1 MNSQNRTETRRRLP
15 RCPSAILP
23 ASRRFVTTLF
33 FLLMTGRLT
42 KIGAYAAVALIA
54 FAVYTPALWNGFV
67 EFDDPDYVYR
77 NPVVIEGLS
86 AQGVAY
92 AFTSIELANWFPLT
106 LLSHQADVSLYGL
119 NPAGH
124 HLTNLLFHAVNAALL
139 LSVLAAATRAFWPSL
154 AVALLFAVHP
164 LHVESVAW
172 VAERKDMLG
181 MFFALLTM
189 RCYVAFAAG
198 TRRAVAYIFAVF
210 LFAAALMSKP
220 MPVTLP
226 FVLLLFDVWPL
237 NRAAFGEGIAKRIG
251 KLMLEKIP
259 FFALTAASVGTTLYV
274 QSRGGATTTLDV
286 AIIDRLANAAQS
298 YWLYIGDTI
307 WPAGLSPIYPHP
319 RGDVSVVHGVLG
331 TFALVVVSI
340 VAQLFWKHR
349 GYIATGWFMFL
360 GILVP
365 MIGIVQ
371 VGYQARADRYM
382 HFPMVGLFIIAVWL
396 AWSWAGENKSRRRI
410 LAAVLALAAIGY
422 GTVTVRQIT
431 FWKDSETLFNRAL
444 AVTEDNYFAHEELGA
459 LRYREGQ
466 LEEAEHH
473 YRESLRL
480 GPEAAALHANL
491 AAITRN
497 LGRPQDALTHAQRA
511 VELAPDESAAHGNLG
526 WVLRDLGQTQ
536 ASAEAFARAIELDE
550 TNAGPHYGL
559 ALLLA
564 STGQTVEAMQFVQN
578 VLRLDPDHESAQQ
591 LLAQLESAAAN
602 P

>member
-1 MNSQNRTETRRRLP
+1 M
-15 RCPSAILP
+15 
-23 ASRRFVTTLF
+23 
-33 FLLMTGRLT
+33 
-42 KIGAYAAVALIA
+42 GAYAAVALIA
-54 FAVYTPALWNGFV
+54 FGVYVPALWNGFV

-77 NPVVIEGLS
+77 NPVVKDGLS
-86 AQGVAY
+86 AKGVAY

-119 NPAGH
+119 KPAGH

-139 LSVLAAATRAFWPSL
+139 LSVLAAATRAFWPSF

-189 RCYVAFAAG
+189 RCYVAYATG
-198 TRRAVAYIFAVF
+198 TRRSLAYVGAVS

-226 FVLLLFDVWPL
+226 FVLLLFDAWPL
-237 NRAAFGEGIAKRIG
+237 NRVAYGEGLVRG
-251 KLMLEKIP
+251 VSKLLVEKIP
-259 FFALTAASVGTTLYV
+259 FFALTAASIAVTLYV

-286 AIIDRLANAAQS
+286 ALIDRLANAAQS
-298 YWLYIGDTI
+298 YWLYIGDAI

-331 TFALVVVSI
+331 AFALAAVSVV
-340 VAQLFWKHR
+340 ALLLCKR
-349 GYIATGWFMFL
+349 LGYIATGWFMFI

-382 HFPMVGLFIIAVWL
+382 HFPIVGLFIIAVWL
-396 AWSWAGENKSRRRI
+396 AWSWAGKNKSRRRI
-410 LAAVLALAAIGY
+410 LAAVLVLAAIGY
-422 GTVTVRQIT
+422 GSVTVRQIG
-431 FWKDSETLFNRAL
+431 FWKDSETLFHRAL

-459 LRYREGQ
+459 LRYREGR
-466 LEEAEHH
+466 LEEAEYH

-526 WVLRDLGQTQ
+526 WVLRDLDQTQ

-550 TNAGPHYGL
+550 TNTGPHYGL

-564 STGQTVEAMQFVQN
+564 STGQTVEAMQFARNAV
-578 VLRLDPDHESAQQ
+578 RLDPDHEGAQQ
-591 LLAQLESAAAN
+591 LLTQLESAAAN
-602 P
+602 R